1 MNPVDWDAILRTVQK
16 NLDPNHQNYVNNS
29 MENAPRTNNER
40 DTYCEYSRHTCDAR
54 QSSMGWEGVSPPLS
68 LNLYI
73 KESDVEDP
81 DGAPLELEEEDPEL
95 ARKRKEL
102 REIEERIL
110 LKKAAIALK
119 SVEPLVKKTTPSDF
133 SCNEQSSACNGATL
147 KDRVNA
153 ILQQRHPAGFLSK
166 VRSPRE
172 RMNSS
177 RLSRDGLLQD
187 DHPLKLRVK
196 ALMKHRCSEPC
207 VLPASREATDV
218 PPSPPIRH
226 DTSPA
231 KQENGANEGFQ
242 LFLSVLNKG
251 VDFDFL
257 SRIVTNDSEDLPL
270 GEELLNIHPAAAEN
284 KSDPA
289 FGSESQRS
297 NSGVSS
303 PGHSRTNSGE
313 RKTDPPSQERSLNET
328 LPDDGEKDDREEAN
342 SRSRSPSAGKNKK
355 KNEEEKPKVD
365 EQSAQLQNILKT
377 LGLSLEMEEM
387 SKLADRTQERLY
399 GKKHGDR
406 RADRRAEQASQQ
418 RGSQRH
424 YSHSSSSSSS
434 SRSTRSRTFSPSPS
448 RRRCSHSKDSKRRS
462 ERSHSREKSRDG
474 PTRQDHNRDRRE
486 AQRCRDEDRDGKY
499 LKEIST
505 YQHPYPPNPTY
516 PQPHPSAFSEFSAY
530 GLSQD
535 SEYTAYHSGTYSA
548 ATDSY
553 WTHTQDAIPPSL
565 YPSEGPYP
573 LNTYCPFPGSV
584 VAPNVVYP
592 HRRSLEDMNWFV
604 NPDLSQSEGQSG
616 SVSGP
621 RCLQVIKTKTTE
633 SNLKQLTSGKMRR
646 GTAESKL
653 KSRRKRW
660 ARKKLLRNA
669 QKLAAKQE
677 KQSANSVEEALQLD
691 EDESEAELSEE
702 EKRPPTETEI
712 KANLRKTLELFNQ
725 KVKQKVPQPAIFLTP
740 QID

>member
-16 NLDPNHQNYVNNS
+16 NLDPIHQNYVNDS
-29 MENAPRTNNER
+29 MENAPRTNNDR
-40 DTYCEYSRHTCDAR
+40 DTYCEYSRHTFDAP
-54 QSSMGWEGVSPPLS
+54 QSSTGWEGVSPPLS

-73 KESDVEDP
+73 KDSEVEDP

-119 SVEPLVKKTTPSDF
+119 SVEPLVKKTTLSDS
-133 SCNEQSSACNGATL
+133 SCNEQSSACKGATL
-147 KDRVNA
+147 KDRVNV

-187 DHPLKLRVK
+187 HHPLKLRVK
-196 ALMKHRCSEPC
+196 ALMKHRCSDPC

-218 PPSPPIRH
+218 PPPPPSRS

-231 KQENGANEGFQ
+231 EQQNGVNEGFQ

-257 SRIVTNDSEDLPL
+257 NRIVTNDSEDLPL

-284 KSDPA
+284 QSDPP
-289 FGSESQRS
+289 FGSESERL
-297 NSGVSS
+297 NGGVSL

-328 LPDDGEKDDREEAN
+328 LPDDGEKKDDRGEAN
-342 SRSRSPSAGKNKK
+342 SQSRSPSAGKNNKK
-355 KNEEEKPKVD
+355 SEEEKPKVD

-377 LGLSLEMEEM
+377 LGLSLEVEEM

-406 RADRRAEQASQQ
+406 RADRRGEQESQQ

-424 YSHSSSSSSS
+424 YSHSSSSS
-434 SRSTRSRTFSPSPS
+434 RSTRPRSFSPSPS

-462 ERSHSREKSRDG
+462 EHSHSREKSRDG
-474 PTRQDHNRDRRE
+474 PTCQDHNRDRRE
-486 AQRCRDEDRDGKY
+486 AQRCRDEDRDGEY
-499 LKEIST
+499 LTEIST
-505 YQHPYPPNPTY
+505 YQPPYPMY
-516 PQPHPSAFSEFSAY
+516 PQPHPSAFSEYSAY
-530 GLSQD
+530 SLSQD
-535 SEYTAYHSGTYSA
+535 SEHTAYHSGTYSA

-553 WTHTQDAIPPSL
+553 WTHTQDAIPRSL

-573 LNTYCPFPGSV
+573 QNTYCPFPGSV

-592 HRRSLEDMNWFV
+592 HRRSLKDMNWFV

-616 SVSGP
+616 SVSGL

-660 ARKKLLRNA
+660 ARKKQLRKMA
-669 QKLAAKQE
+669 KIAAKQE
-677 KQSANSVEEALQLD
+677 KQSANSVEVEKALQLD
-691 EDESEAELSEE
+691 EDDSEAELSEE
-702 EKRPPTETEI
+702 EKQPPTETEI

-740 QID
+740 QIE